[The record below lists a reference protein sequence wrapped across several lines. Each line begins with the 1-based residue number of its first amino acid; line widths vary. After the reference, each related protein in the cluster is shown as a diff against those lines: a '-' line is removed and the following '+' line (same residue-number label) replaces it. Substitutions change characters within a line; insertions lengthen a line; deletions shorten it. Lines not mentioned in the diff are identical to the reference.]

1 MNLKELTSKELMP
14 GYHGKMFHGNNITW
28 AFWTV
33 EKGAV
38 VKEHQHPHEQ
48 IMHVQNGE
56 FEFTIEG
63 ESKIYRSGDIVY
75 IPSNCS
81 HSGKALTPCS
91 LMDVF
96 SPAREEYK

>member
-1 MNLKELTSKELMP
+1 MHVQHAHAHVHAQEHE
-14 GYHGKMFHGNNITW
+14 HEH
-28 AFWTV
+28 AH
-33 EKGAV
+33 AQAHA
-38 VKEHQHPHEQ
+38 HQHPHEQ